1 MEYIYGKIDQ
11 ICFCRILGE
20 ENAQISYHK
29 HFHTLRRVAMSFH
42 FFVATFCSYDIVR
55 GFCGLLSMFYHV
67 LPFLEASL

>member
-1 MEYIYGKIDQ
+1 
-11 ICFCRILGE
+11 
-20 ENAQISYHK
+20 
-29 HFHTLRRVAMSFH
+29 MSFH